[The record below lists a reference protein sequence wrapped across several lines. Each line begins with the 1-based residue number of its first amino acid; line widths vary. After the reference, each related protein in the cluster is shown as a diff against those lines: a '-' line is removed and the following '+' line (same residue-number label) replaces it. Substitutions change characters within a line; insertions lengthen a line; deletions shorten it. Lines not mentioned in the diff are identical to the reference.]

1 MCVVLFF
8 SYKPD
13 LIFVQEIRKKIFFY
27 SSQSSPTGAGPT
39 RCAPY
44 NHIYP
49 PPLHPPPKS
58 ERTRTRRR
66 TSSSS
71 ICCWPGV
78 WPHVTTHV
86 APHLID
92 TMIMEGRRRRRSQK
106 EEGDD
111 DNNAGPGWLAGWLAP
126 AVVIIIISVYTRAI
140 TSHQRRV
147 QPRPF
152 RLFLLLLLLPIR
164 RRRRSHWA
172 AALHISPGRPAEIIH
187 APAAGQG
194 GEYIINDN
202 QCSYIL
208 LYCPCIAEKKIYK
221 TGPFTRKTEFLPIVR
236 HSSAYYH

>member
-1 MCVVLFF
+1 
-8 SYKPD
+8 
-13 LIFVQEIRKKIFFY
+13 
-27 SSQSSPTGAGPT
+27 
-39 RCAPY
+39 
-44 NHIYP
+44 
-49 PPLHPPPKS
+49 
-58 ERTRTRRR
+58 
-66 TSSSS
+66 
-71 ICCWPGV
+71 
-78 WPHVTTHV
+78 
-86 APHLID
+86 
-92 TMIMEGRRRRRSQK
+92 MIMEGRRRRRSQK
-106 EEGDD
+106 EEEDD

-208 LYCPCIAEKKIYK
+208 LYCPCTAEKKIQD
-221 TGPFTRKTEFLPIVR
+221 GPFYKKNGVFTNSPAFLRLLSLERGLKKSINKCMIDPDDAGQKINK
-236 HSSAYYH
+236 

>member
-1 MCVVLFF
+1 LDKEERDIIHTESRQPAAAAAAAANFPAGFKPKIKIKIILACAKEFLMRVVLFF
-8 SYKPD
+8 PFKPD

-49 PPLHPPPKS
+49 PPHPPPPKS

-111 DNNAGPGWLAGWLAP
+111 DNNAGPGWLAGWP
-126 AVVIIIISVYTRAI
+126 QQS
-140 TSHQRRV
+140 
-147 QPRPF
+147 
-152 RLFLLLLLLPIR
+152 
-164 RRRRSHWA
+164 
-172 AALHISPGRPAEIIH
+172 
-187 APAAGQG
+187 
-194 GEYIINDN
+194 
-202 QCSYIL
+202 
-208 LYCPCIAEKKIYK
+208 
-221 TGPFTRKTEFLPIVR
+221 
-236 HSSAYYH
+236 